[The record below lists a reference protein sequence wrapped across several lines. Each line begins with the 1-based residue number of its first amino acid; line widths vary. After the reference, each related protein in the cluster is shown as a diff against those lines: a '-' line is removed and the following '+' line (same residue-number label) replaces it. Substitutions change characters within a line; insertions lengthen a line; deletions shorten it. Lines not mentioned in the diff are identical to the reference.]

1 MTLGVI
7 LFIVLVAT
15 TFFSNGV
22 QAYIHY
28 EAYPLFSSVGKSE
41 FSAYI
46 KEYETRLTVPLVLPT
61 ILTLLSNLAL
71 LFARPANL
79 SIISVIVAFVLN
91 LAVPVVTGVLAA
103 PIYNR
108 IKQAG
113 EAVPAEMEQL
123 MRINLLRLVLST
135 VSSVVVIYMLVTLLP
150 A

>member
-28 EAYPLFSSVGKSE
+28 EAYPLFSSVGKPE
-41 FSAYI
+41 FAAYI
-46 KEYETRLTVPLVLPT
+46 KEYETRLTIPLVVPYV
-61 ILTLLSNLAL
+61 LTLLSNLAL
-71 LFARPANL
+71 LFAHPANL
-79 SIISVIVAFVLN
+79 TVISVIVAFVLN
-91 LAVPVVTGVLAA
+91 LAVSVVTVMLAA

-113 EAVPAEMEQL
+113 TAAPAEMEQL
-123 MRINLLRLVLST
+123 MRINLIRLVLST